1 MIRFLS
7 LVGIVKAIVL
17 SKIVEFGA
25 TNFVSFASISIL
37 LVFCCH
43 ITGINDVDP
52 SECLKI
58 RPSIVAASKMVVSN
72 MKSLPKYAES
82 TSSSRTMNLFEI
94 VKQDPLKSA
103 MVSGMFAIIALGDFI
118 TPFPVFTLIDFLSLI
133 LDPRF
138 VILDP

>member
-1 MIRFLS
+1 MFSNSFSLSLPCMIRFLS

-94 VKQDPLKSA
+94 VKQKFEKFSSFLQ
-103 MVSGMFAIIALGDFI
+103 VWQLLFWI
-118 TPFPVFTLIDFLSLI
+118 THPCSL
-133 LDPRF
+133 LDPQWN
-138 VILDP
+138 LHPH